1 MKACEGYDGG
11 MSAVLF
17 CPRDVLEEAVN
28 RVKGCDMTYHN
39 ENSNQCAFGN
49 SNHHG
54 TLHDNQSSYTIQ
66 SKTICEITNVN
77 APNQL
82 VVSGD
87 RKSLSQLQPL
97 LRERCKKARVKP
109 LNVQYPFH
117 SSLLQSAAW
126 ELHQYVIDAC
136 STKSIVVKDP
146 VVPIISNVD
155 GCVVFGSSVF

>member
-28 RVKGCDMTYHN
+28 RVKGCAMTFHN
-39 ENSNQCAFGN
+39 ENSN
-49 SNHHG
+49 HYG
-54 TLHDNQSSYTIQ
+54 TLHDNQSSCTIQ

-97 LRERCKKARVKP
+97 LQERCRKARVKP

-126 ELHQYVIDAC
+126 ELHQYVIDGC

-146 VVPIISNVD
+146 AVPIISNVD